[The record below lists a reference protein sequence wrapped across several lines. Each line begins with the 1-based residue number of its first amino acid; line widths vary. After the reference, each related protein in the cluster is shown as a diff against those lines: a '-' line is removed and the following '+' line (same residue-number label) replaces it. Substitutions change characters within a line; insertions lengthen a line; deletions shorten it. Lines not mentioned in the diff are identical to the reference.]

1 MLQLDPFEPSIA
13 HFFNDSLTTPEC
25 EPPYRPLFEAKS
37 SSSFGKSKS
46 STMSETLSEFDA
58 TLKRLRA
65 NGEACYYS
73 VIEGDDGTR
82 TSRGQ
87 RIVFNPLEEVHV
99 NASFVEIVCGHGESE
114 FVTIPYRA
122 ANIVKEK
129 EEIKRR
135 IKLSGRKDK
144 ARSRDDFLTD
154 IA

>member
-1 MLQLDPFEPSIA
+1 MLQLDPFDPSIA
-13 HFFNDSLTTPEC
+13 HFFDDSLTTTEC

-46 STMSETLSEFDA
+46 STTSETLSEFDA

-122 ANIVKEK
+122 ANIAKEK

>member
-1 MLQLDPFEPSIA
+1 M
-13 HFFNDSLTTPEC
+13 
-25 EPPYRPLFEAKS
+25 
-37 SSSFGKSKS
+37 
-46 STMSETLSEFDA
+46 
-58 TLKRLRA
+58 
-65 NGEACYYS
+65 YYS

-99 NASFVEIVCGHGESE
+99 NASFVEIICGPGESE

-144 ARSRDDFLTD
+144 ARSRDDFLTN